1 MLIGRPD
8 PRLRIARF
16 VEHRAGFEP
25 AALRLCRPSP
35 WATRAPVRRS
45 HQGGS
50 AANGSGEGDGPIPR
64 SCMLNMHR
72 GGYQPTFSSA
82 SFTVQ
87 VPWAMAARRPSFST
101 RMVTTAD
108 LFVIDSMTAVA
119 LQVPPLTGRR

>member
-1 MLIGRPD
+1 V
-8 PRLRIARF
+8 RLS
-16 VEHRAGFEP
+16 HR
-25 AALRLCRPSP
+25 
-35 WATRAPVRRS
+35 
-45 HQGGS
+45 GGS
-50 AANGSGEGDGPIPR
+50 GANGSGEGDGPIPR

-87 VPWAMAARRPSFST
+87 VPCAIAARRPSFST

-119 LQVPPLTGRR
+119 RQVPPLTGRR